1 MLKKKHQVNP
11 GCFLEMNLMKD
22 ALGRN
27 EKKPKLCVCSTAKQ
41 ETAKESRFS
50 EVQES
55 VSSQGAWGW
64 GIPQQIKG
72 QQNL

>member
-1 MLKKKHQVNP
+1 MLKKKTSGEPRVFSGNEP
-11 GCFLEMNLMKD
+11 YEGCTGQKRKE
-22 ALGRN
+22 
-27 EKKPKLCVCSTAKQ
+27 PKLCVCSAAKE

-55 VSSQGAWGW
+55 VSNQGAWGW